1 MQVKVLLLANQPE
14 RTTRLRMFEGTL
26 KGLGYEVVVP
36 RFNTKNWISIAGL
49 ARKVALAERPD
60 VVHIF
65 NVPDIIYHNFPNL
78 RGEGFKKLIYDY
90 RSPWGLE
97 LQQTFGAPGKAF
109 GERFERE
116 LAVAADII
124 TTVNRPLGEK
134 ARSFAP
140 DKEPHVIANY
150 PLRSFSEL
158 KGSELGMLETSDDD
172 KAPII
177 FIGRVCT
184 QEGIQKLLEV
194 AKAIPEQEF
203 WIVGGGP
210 FAWWYL
216 RNKPSNVRD
225 LGWQPHEKVAGFVR
239 KAKLCLIPR
248 EKSVITPYSTDKSV
262 WKLNEYL
269 NMGKLV
275 VASGISREEP
285 RKNLII
291 VESVGLKEAI
301 LEHLSDKPQKMREE
315 DYKYWDSNTR
325 AIKEVYE
332 NL

>member
-1 MQVKVLLLANQPE
+1 MKILLLANQPE

-26 KGLGYEVVVP
+26 KSLGYEVVVP
-36 RFNTKNWISIAGL
+36 RFNTRNWISIAGL
-49 ARKVALAERPD
+49 ARKAALAERPD

-65 NVPDIIYHNFPNL
+65 NVPDIIYHKFPNL
-78 RGEGFKKLIYDY
+78 RKEAFKKLIYDY

-97 LQQTFGAPGKAF
+97 LSQTFGSPGKAF
-109 GERFERE
+109 GERYERE

-134 ARSFAP
+134 VREYAP
-140 DKEPHVIANY
+140 DKEPHIVANY

-158 KGSELGMLETSDDD
+158 KDQESEVPEASDD

-177 FIGRVCT
+177 FIGRVAT
-184 QEGIQKLLEV
+184 QEGIQTLLAV

-216 RNKPSNVRD
+216 RNKPANVRN
-225 LGWQPHEKVAGFVR
+225 LGWQPHDKVAGLIR
-239 KAKLCLIPR
+239 KAKICLIPR
-248 EKSVITPYSTDKSV
+248 EESVITPYSTDKSV

-291 VESVGLKEAI
+291 VERADLKDAI
-301 LEHLSDKPQKMREE
+301 LKHLNDRPQKMQEE
-315 DYKYWDSNTR
+315 DYKYWDSNTE
-325 AIKEVYE
+325 AIREVYE
-332 NL
+332 SL